1 MVYDFNSLIKQAD
14 EASNRDKFYTDFE
27 DVDPNVLHQI
37 TELTDWMRT
46 KAKGSDV
53 REVIAQLFERSWLEN
68 IKEGNANMEV
78 AQARGSHPNLRS
90 RLDEADSKQRQNT
103 VQLAQKANKDEV
115 TNVMTPKGTLAYAS
129 LPTSGNQV
137 GWYYYCPDGDG
148 THGAGNY
155 VWNGT
160 SWYFGGT
167 GDDGYNLLKKDIAQL
182 DAAVFNEELSK
193 TKKTADVHYV
203 AQCAKIDGNN
213 CLIEAVTY
221 NNWLSIYRVEPG
233 QKFEVRTYCMTDEYL
248 SGIVFLYSENL
259 PQKGER
265 YKAIEFNNLGV
276 TSNEYATGT
285 VVVPAGANYMC
296 IRDYGIG
303 VYENAV
309 SYVKPYELVS
319 KIPTKNSELET
330 KVNHIDQNIFNIK
343 SVGTVSVG
351 ILEDT
356 GLHKNNN
363 GLKVWKFNK
372 TGKITYENVYVP
384 NVSENDTLGIWIW
397 CNQDPCSISD
407 NLDGTFTLKIG
418 EYSITKNIGY
428 DLHNGWN
435 YFVLDNYVQNSGEY
449 TLDINFTL
457 VRGNYEFVFDSFELN
472 YRRKTHVLLSFDG
485 FEYDNRVS
493 ILNEYDMVATV
504 ANIQALSNEHINELL
519 AKGWDWAIY
528 PTERGGGTSMPS
540 YSATVD
546 EWVTHFK
553 AIENYL
559 ATKGLMCPMT
569 LFANTNRVNPVV
581 NEALK
586 KCGYRMARGG
596 TSKQYIDSVDKTGMC
611 VGYVGIGINDTANSI
626 LKKIDTAISK
636 GQSICVFTHWVE
648 DTVTQGYNCSTEVF
662 RGVLD
667 GIKDRVNANKCDVIT
682 FRELYSEFEPS
693 DCMEFLE
700 VRHEKE
706 KQYILSKLTN

>member
-1 MVYDFNSLIKQAD
+1 MAYDFNSLTKQAV
-14 EASNRDKFYTDFE
+14 EATNRDKFYTDFE
-27 DVDPNVLHQI
+27 DVDTSKLHQI
-37 TELTDWMRT
+37 SELTEWMRT

-53 REVIAQLFERSWLEN
+53 REVIAQLFERTWLEES
-68 IKEGNANMEV
+68 KEGNANLEV
-78 AQARGSHPNLRS
+78 AKARGRFPVLND
-90 RLDEADSKQRQNT
+90 RLNDADRERAENARK
-103 VQLAQKANKDEV
+103 LAQKANKDEV

-148 THGAGNY
+148 AHGAGNY
-155 VWNGT
+155 VWNGK
-160 SWYFGGT
+160 SWFFGGT
-167 GDDGYNLLKKDIAQL
+167 GDEGYNLLKKDIDQL
-182 DAAVFNEELSK
+182 NAAVFEEVPSK
-193 TKKTADVHYV
+193 TKKTADVHYR
-203 AQCAKIDGNN
+203 AQCAKADANN
-213 CLIEAVTY
+213 CLIEGVTY
-221 NNWLSIYRVEPG
+221 NSWLSIYSVEPG
-233 QKFEVRTYCMTDEYL
+233 QKFEVHAYCMTDEYL
-248 SGIVFLYSENL
+248 SGIVFLHSENL
-259 PQKGER
+259 PQKNKR
-265 YKAIEFNNLGV
+265 YKAIEFNNLEV
-276 TSNEYATGT
+276 KSNKYATGT
-285 VVVPAGANYMC
+285 VVVPEGANYMC
-296 IRDYGIG
+296 IRDYDIP
-303 VYENAV
+303 VYENTV

-319 KIPTKNSELET
+319 KIPTKDSEL
-330 KVNHIDQNIFNIK
+330 KNDSQNIFNIK
-343 SVGTVSVG
+343 SVGSVSAG
-351 ILEDT
+351 TLADT

-363 GLKVWKFNK
+363 RLKVWKFNK
-372 TGKITYENVYVP
+372 TGKITFENVYLP
-384 NVSENDTLGIWIW
+384 KVSQNDTLGVWIW

-407 NLDGTFTLKIG
+407 NLDGTFTLTIG
-418 EYSITKNIGY
+418 KYSITKNIGY
-428 DLHNGWN
+428 TMHNGWN
-435 YFVLDNYVQNSGEY
+435 YFVLDNYEQIGGEY

-485 FEYDNRVS
+485 FAYDNRVS

-504 ANIQALSNEHINELL
+504 ANIQNLSNEHINELL

-528 PTERGGGTSMPS
+528 PTESGGGTSMPS

-546 EWVTHFK
+546 DWVTHFK

-611 VGYVGIGINDTANSI
+611 VGYIGIGINDTANSI
-626 LKKIDTAISK
+626 LEKIDTAISK

-648 DTVTQGYNCSTEVF
+648 DTVTQNYNCSTEVF

>member
-1 MVYDFNSLIKQAD
+1 MAYDFNSLTKQAP
-14 EASNRDKFYTDFE
+14 EATNRDKFYTDFE
-27 DVDPNVLHQI
+27 DVDPSKLHQI
-37 TELTDWMRT
+37 SELTEWMRT

-53 REVIAQLFERSWLEN
+53 REVIAQLFERTWLEGT
-68 IKEGNANMEV
+68 KEGNANLEV
-78 AQARGSHPNLRS
+78 AQARGRFPVLND
-90 RLDEADSKQRQNT
+90 RLNNADRERAENDRK
-103 VQLAQKANKDEV
+103 LAQKANKDEV

-129 LPTSGNQV
+129 LPTSGNQA

-155 VWNGT
+155 VWNGK
-160 SWYFGGT
+160 SWFFGGT
-167 GDDGYNLLKKDIAQL
+167 GDEGYNLLKKDIDQL
-182 DAAVFNEELSK
+182 NAAVFDEIPSK
-193 TKKTADVHYV
+193 TKKTADVHYR
-203 AQCAKIDGNN
+203 AQCAKADANN
-213 CLIEAVTY
+213 CLIEDVTY
-221 NNWLSIYRVEPG
+221 NSWLSIYSVEPG
-233 QKFEVRTYCMTDEYL
+233 QKFEVHAYCMTDEYL

-259 PQKGER
+259 PQKGKR
-265 YKAIEFNNLGV
+265 YKAIEFNNLEV
-276 TSNEYATGT
+276 KSNKYATGT
-285 VVVPAGANYMC
+285 VVVPEGANYMC
-296 IRDYGIG
+296 IRDYDIP
-303 VYENAV
+303 VYENTV

-319 KIPTKNSELET
+319 KIPTKDSEL
-330 KVNHIDQNIFNIK
+330 KNDSQNIFNIK
-343 SVGTVSVG
+343 SVGSVSVG
-351 ILEDT
+351 TLAYT

-372 TGKITYENVYVP
+372 TGKITFENVYLP
-384 NVSENDTLGIWIW
+384 KVSKNDTLGVWIW

-407 NLDGTFTLKIG
+407 NLDGTFTLTIG
-418 EYSITKNIGY
+418 KYSITKNIGY
-428 DLHNGWN
+428 DMHNGWN
-435 YFVLDNYVQNSGEY
+435 YLVLDNYDQNGGEY
-449 TLDINFTL
+449 ALDINFTL

-485 FEYDNRVS
+485 FDYDNRVS

-504 ANIQALSNEHINELL
+504 ANIQNLSNEHINELL

-546 EWVTHFK
+546 EWITHFK

-559 ATKGLMCPMT
+559 ETKGLMCPMT

-611 VGYVGIGINDTANSI
+611 VGYIGIGINDTANSI
-626 LKKIDTAISK
+626 LEKIDTAISK

-648 DTVTQGYNCSTEVF
+648 DTVTQNYNCSTEVF

-667 GIKDRVNANKCDVIT
+667 GIKDRVNANKCDVTT